1 MMTRMIVSEY
11 NHHNAEDKRLYE
23 PLGAVHYTLARS
35 RPTSFLTSLH
45 KVFLRTF
52 LPIGYPNSVRKEY
65 FKYQIWD
72 SLQGLCSYL
81 RSVLTTQSILIG
93 AGVGSTDK
101 TALAATLVWITKDGM
116 GMLASLTFA
125 YYYSDYFEV
134 NSKEF
139 RLLADFLNNIALILN
154 LCISL
159 YPQQFLFLSCLS
171 AVCSSLCGLIAGA
184 TKAHISAHFA
194 IDGHLADVTAKEST
208 QETAVTLCGLVLGYI
223 LAKLIGD
230 DTRLTW
236 IVFIILLLIHQY
248 ANYILVRVLILD
260 TLNPQRCWILMKL
273 SIQREDDV
281 FDEEITGPDTLVRLE
296 TLSRPFYLGFY
307 GPRIGVSISV
317 IIESLEYIF
326 TPVDTISLES
336 IYKLFAGYPFL
347 LGFDCK
353 GRVVVCLEDKC
364 CEKDQIKAYFIAL
377 YIMNKYQSLY
387 STFHMT
393 KPDLKRRYS
402 SLLLNDFAAALDWWA
417 KSLPHELLVKAGWDV
432 GTGKTRLG
440 TDCWRYAILTK
451 KTD

>member
-1 MMTRMIVSEY
+1 MPRMIVSEY
-11 NHHNAEDKRLYE
+11 NHHNAEDKRVYE
-23 PLGAVHYTLARS
+23 SKDDIHYHLARAQPANFIS
-35 RPTSFLTSLH
+35 SLH
-45 KVFLRTF
+45 KIFLRTF

-65 FKYQIWD
+65 LQYQIWD

-93 AGVGSTDK
+93 AGVGSTNK
-101 TALAATLVWITKDGM
+101 TALAATLVWIMKDGM
-116 GMLASLTFA
+116 GMLASLLFA

-139 RLLADFLNNIALILN
+139 RLLADFVNNIALILN

-159 YPQQFLFLSCLS
+159 YPQQFLLLSCMS
-171 AVCSSLCGLIAGA
+171 AICSSLCGLIAGA

-194 IDGHLADVTAKEST
+194 VDGHLADVTAKEST

-230 DTRLTW
+230 DKSLTW
-236 IVFIILLLIHQY
+236 IAFIILLVIHQY

-273 SIQREDDV
+273 SIKTEEDF
-281 FDEEITGPDTLVRLE
+281 FDEEIIGPESLVRLE

-307 GPRIGVSISV
+307 GPRIGASISV
-317 IIESLEYIF
+317 LIESLEYIV
-326 TPVDTISLES
+326 TPIDTISLES
-336 IYKLFAGYPFL
+336 IYRLFAGHPFL

-353 GRVVVCLEDKC
+353 GRVVVCLEDHC
-364 CEKDQIKAYFIAL
+364 SEKDQIKAYFIAL
-377 YIMNKYQSLY
+377 YIMNKYPSLY
-387 STFHMT
+387 LTFHIT

-402 SLLLNDFAAALDWWA
+402 SLILTDFAKALDWWENG
-417 KSLPHELLVKAGWDV
+417 LPPDHLVKAGWDV
-432 GTGKTRLG
+432 ESGKTRLG

-451 KTD
+451 KTE

>member
-1 MMTRMIVSEY
+1 MIVSEY
-11 NHHNAEDKRLYE
+11 NHHNSEDKRLYE
-23 PLGAVHYTLARS
+23 SKDAFHYTLAS
-35 RPTSFLTSLH
+35 SQPVNLLTSLR
-45 KVFLRTF
+45 KIFMRTF

-65 FKYQIWD
+65 LQYQLWD

-93 AGVGSTDK
+93 AGVGSTNK
-101 TALAATLVWITKDGM
+101 TALAATLVWIMKDGM
-116 GMLASLTFA
+116 GMIASLLFA

-159 YPQQFLFLSCLS
+159 YPQNFLMLSCLS
-171 AVCSSLCGLIAGA
+171 AICSSLCGLIAGA

-194 IDGHLADVTAKEST
+194 MDGHLADVTAKEST

-223 LAKLIGD
+223 LAKLIGED
-230 DTRLTW
+230 KRLTW
-236 IVFIILLLIHQY
+236 MVFIVLLIVHQY
-248 ANYILVRVLILD
+248 ANYVLVRVLILD

-273 SIQREDDV
+273 NIKEVGDTFDD
-281 FDEEITGPDTLVRLE
+281 EIIGPETLVRLE

-317 IIESLEYIF
+317 IIASLEYIIS
-326 TPVDTISLES
+326 PVDAISLEA
-336 IYKLFAGYPFL
+336 IYKLFAGFPFL

-353 GRVVVCLEDKC
+353 GRMVICLEDHC
-364 CEKDQIKAYFIAL
+364 GEKDQIKAYFIAL
-377 YIMNKYQSLY
+377 YIMNKYSSLY
-387 STFHMT
+387 STFHIT

-402 SLLLNDFAAALDWWA
+402 SLLLTDFKAALDWWG
-417 KSLPHELLVKAGWDV
+417 KSMSDELLIKAGWDL
-432 GTGKTRLG
+432 GNGKTRLG

-451 KTD
+451 KAD